1 MKVIIYTDNVIKNIK
16 KAETLVNVPV
26 SLMFKDFYE
35 DIWRHIHYRVDND
48 IFSLHFEDS
57 VCYSIG
63 KAIHNQKGAVTVT
76 AYEAMDC
83 VVNKGIK
90 KIYIPINAFDN
101 REGVSLF
108 EARQIANTVRKCD
121 DNSHAYGMITSGC
134 LNGNRPNMQRLCEIW
149 SKLNSYIES
158 ISLDAVFG

>member
-35 DIWRHIHYRVDND
+35 DIWKHIHYRVDND

-90 KIYIPINAFDN
+90 KNIYSHQCFRQQGGSKPI
-101 REGVSLF
+101 
-108 EARQIANTVRKCD
+108 
-121 DNSHAYGMITSGC
+121 
-134 LNGNRPNMQRLCEIW
+134 
-149 SKLNSYIES
+149 
-158 ISLDAVFG
+158 